1 MKYFF
6 GLFIMLFLCL
16 LDCTITFLRLSLVM
30 CVCVCLTGSPLWLV
44 ISGLGGI
51 FCDLYLDTFPFYTF
65 LYLYISLGCV
75 YIKNLTFKT
84 DMRVFFITSF
94 VFLGIF
100 GAVNAGLRGFLYGA
114 TNSFA
119 APLFYVFLKK
129 EMESEKI

>member
-16 LDCTITFLRLSLVM
+16 LDCTITFSWLSLVM
-30 CVCVCLTGSPLWLV
+30 CVCVCLTGSPLWLA

-84 DMRVFFITSF
+84 DIRVFFMASF

>member
-6 GLFIMLFLCL
+6 GFLVLIFLCL
-16 LDCTITFLRLSLVM
+16 LDCTVTFSWLSLVM
-30 CVCVCLTGSPLWLV
+30 CVCVCLTGSPLWFA

-75 YIKNLTFKT
+75 YVKSLTFKT
-84 DMRVFFITSF
+84 DMRIFLTASF

-129 EMESEKI
+129 EMKSEKI

>member
-1 MKYFF
+1 MKYIF
-6 GLFIMLFLCL
+6 GFLVLIFLCL
-16 LDCTITFLRLSLVM
+16 LDCNITFSWLSLVM
-30 CVCVCLTGSPLWLV
+30 CVCVCLTGSPLWLA

-75 YIKNLTFKT
+75 YVKSLTFKT
-84 DMRVFFITSF
+84 DMRVFLIASF

-100 GAVNAGLRGFLYGA
+100 GAVNASLTGFVYGI

-129 EMESEKI
+129 EINCEKI

>member
-16 LDCTITFLRLSLVM
+16 LDCTTTFLRLSLVM
-30 CVCVCLTGSPLWLV
+30 CVCVCLTGSPLWLT

-51 FCDLYLDTFPFYTF
+51 FCDLYLDAFPFYTF

-84 DMRVFFITSF
+84 DMRVFFIASF

>member
-16 LDCTITFLRLSLVM
+16 IDCTITFLRLSLVM

-44 ISGLGGI
+44 ISVLGGI

-84 DMRVFFITSF
+84 DMRVFFIASF

>member
-6 GLFIMLFLCL
+6 GLFITLFLCI
-16 LDCTITFLRLSLVM
+16 LDCNITFSWLSLVM

-44 ISGLGGI
+44 ISGLGGV

-75 YIKNLTFKT
+75 YVKSLTFKT
-84 DMRVFFITSF
+84 DIRVFLIASF

-100 GAVNAGLRGFLYGA
+100 GAANAGFRGFLYGA
-114 TNSFA
+114 INSFA

-129 EMESEKI
+129 EMKSEKI